1 MKTQIENL
9 GKVSITV
16 EKDVWSKDRGYDRLV
31 VVNYTDSKGIAGT
44 YLSRQPVP
52 KNTEITDRE
61 YWIPF
66 SSVREDLQ
74 LAYTKFES
82 DMAAGVLKMGAE
94 IFNAVG
100 SQFNGSTYDSTT
112 QTYTSKANIVV
123 LTQVEYDKLVEAD
136 TVDEVGLYF
145 IY

>member
-1 MKTQIENL
+1 MKTQTENL

-16 EKDVWSKDRGYDRLV
+16 EKDVWTKDRGYDRLV

-66 SSVREDLQ
+66 SSVKEDLQ
-74 LAYTKFES
+74 LNFVKFET
-82 DMAAGVLKMGAE
+82 DVNNNVLAMGAM
-94 IFNAVG
+94 ILNAVG

-112 QTYTSKANIVV
+112 QTYTPKANIVV
-123 LTQVEYDKLVEAD
+123 LTQAEYDKLVEAN

>member
-1 MKTQIENL
+1 MKTQTENL

-16 EKDVWSKDRGYDRLV
+16 EKDVWTKDRGYDRLV

-66 SSVREDLQ
+66 SSVKEDLQ
-74 LAYTKFES
+74 LNFVKFETDVNNS
-82 DMAAGVLKMGAE
+82 VSAMGAT

-112 QTYTSKANIVV
+112 QTYTPKANIVV
-123 LTQVEYDKLVEAD
+123 LTQAEYDKLVEAN

>member
-1 MKTQIENL
+1 MKTQTENL

-31 VVNYTDSKGIAGT
+31 IVNYTDSKGVAGT

-52 KNTEITDRE
+52 KNTEITDRD

-66 SSVREDLQ
+66 SSVKEDLQ
-74 LAYTKFES
+74 LNLIKFES
-82 DMAAGVLKMGAE
+82 QVAGYVDTMGIE
-94 IFNAVG
+94 ILNLVG
-100 SQFNGSTYDSTT
+100 SQFNNSSYDSTT
-112 QTYTSKANIVV
+112 QTYTPKANIVV
-123 LTQVEYDKLVEAD
+123 LTQAEYDKLVETD